1 MSTSLQSVSEDG
13 ITPKDMAVAF
23 RNGCEAVSFCPGR
36 VSNAMSPATAA
47 MLAGDG
53 ADIPASAAQKGADA
67 TAAMTNA
74 EAGRSNYLSEEVL
87 MGTPDPG
94 LLMLPW
100 FSEH

>member
-1 MSTSLQSVSEDG
+1 MLD
-13 ITPKDMAVAF
+13 
-23 RNGCEAVSFCPGR
+23 
-36 VSNAMSPATAA
+36 AMFPATAA

-87 MGTPDPG
+87 RARAHQTLARCCCPG
-94 LLMLPW
+94 SRNIGESCCLT
-100 FSEH
+100 

>member
-1 MSTSLQSVSEDG
+1 
-13 ITPKDMAVAF
+13 MAARQF
-23 RNGCEAVSFCPGR
+23 HSAQEGSRTMLD
-36 VSNAMSPATAA
+36 AMFPATAA

-74 EAGRSNYLSEEVL
+74 EAGRSNYLSEKVL

>member
-36 VSNAMSPATAA
+36 VSNYARCDVS
-47 MLAGDG
+47 MLAEYG

-74 EAGRSNYLSEEVL
+74 EAGHSNFLSEEV
-87 MGTPDPG
+87 
-94 LLMLPW
+94 
-100 FSEH
+100 